1 MKLTD
6 MTGKPSLKKL
16 NKVTES
22 RFGFAIDYNAITL
35 PKANAMRNKIMETVS
50 AIRKSSA
57 IHTAEK
63 NPQYLEMLIVYEGL
77 SRWIDAYKDQQSRRK
92 LKEGELGQAEA
103 ILAAKDMVD
112 TVQDMI
118 EKVGKM
124 QNEQLPA
131 LIDSI
136 RDQIGSEQ
144 ADGFKGSVGQVLTSL
159 SSTLGQTREQLDGA
173 ARALT
178 GEGAA
183 QPMDMAGGMGGDE
196 MAGDPGMDA
205 GMGGEEDIAMPSF
218 GPNGEEE
225 TDEFGASDAAAGGPE
240 ELGRERR

>member
-6 MTGKPSLKKL
+6 IETKPSMKKL
-16 NKVTES
+16 NQVTES
-22 RFGFAIDYNAITL
+22 RFGFSIDYNSLTMG
-35 PKANAMRNKIMETVS
+35 KAVAMSNKIFETVS

-57 IHTAEK
+57 IHTAEQD
-63 NPQYLEMLIVYEGL
+63 PQYLEMLIVYEGL
-77 SRWIDAYKDQQSRRK
+77 QRFIDATKLNESRRK
-92 LKEGELGQAEA
+92 LKEGEMGQAEA

-112 TVQDMI
+112 TAQDMI

-144 ADGFKGSVGQVLTSL
+144 ADAFKNSVGQVLATL
-159 SSTLGQTREQLDGA
+159 SQQLGQTRESLDGA

-178 GEGAA
+178 GEGATA
-183 QPMDMAGGMGGDE
+183 PMAM
-196 MAGDPGMDA
+196 PGMDA
-205 GMGGEEDIAMPSF
+205 GMGADMGGEADLGMDAGMGGDVP
-218 GPNGEEE
+218 P
-225 TDEFGASDAAAGGPE
+225 DEGDGFGATDAAAGGAE
-240 ELGRERR
+240 ALGRERR

>member
-1 MKLTD
+1 
-6 MTGKPSLKKL
+6 MTNKPSLKKL

-22 RFGFAIDYNAITL
+22 RFGFAIDYNAITY
-35 PKANAMRNKIMETVS
+35 PRAEKMRNKIMETVN

-57 IHTAEK
+57 IHTAERDPK
-63 NPQYLEMLIVYEGL
+63 YLEMLIVYEGL
-77 SRWIDAYKDQQSRRK
+77 SRWIDAYKAQEPMRRRK
-92 LKEGELGQAEA
+92 LKEGEIGQAEA

-112 TVQDMI
+112 TAQDMI

-136 RDQIGSEQ
+136 RDQIGAEQ
-144 ADGFKGSVGQVLTSL
+144 ADGFKGSVGQVLTAL
-159 SSTLGQTREQLDGA
+159 AATLNQTREQLDGA

-178 GEGAA
+178 GESAA
-183 QPMDMAGGMGGDE
+183 QPMG
-196 MAGDPGMDA
+196 MAGDMGAGAPPDA
-205 GMGGEEDIAMPSF
+205 GAMGGEEDVAMPSF
-218 GPNGEEE
+218 GSNGEEE

>member
-6 MTGKPSLKKL
+6 LQNKPSMKSL

-22 RFGFAIDYNAITL
+22 RFGFSIDYNSLTMG
-35 PKANAMRNKIMETVS
+35 KAVAMSNKIFETVS

-63 NPQYLEMLIVYEGL
+63 DPQYLEMLIVYEGL
-77 SRWIDAYKDQQSRRK
+77 QRFIDATKLNESRQK
-92 LKEGELGQAEA
+92 LKEGEMGQAEA

-112 TVQDMI
+112 TAQDMI

-144 ADGFKGSVGQVLTSL
+144 ADAFKNSVGQVLATL
-159 SSTLGQTREQLDGA
+159 SQQLGQTRESLDGA

-178 GEGAA
+178 GEGVATT
-183 QPMDMAGGMGGDE
+183 PMAMPGMDADM
-196 MAGDPGMDA
+196 GMDA
-205 GMGGEEDIAMPSF
+205 GMGGDDMSEMPPEEGDGFDA
-218 GPNGEEE
+218 
-225 TDEFGASDAAAGGPE
+225 TDAAAGGAE
-240 ELGRERR
+240 SLGRERR

>member
-1 MKLTD
+1 M
-6 MTGKPSLKKL
+6 KKL

-22 RFGFAIDYNAITL
+22 RFGFSIDYNSLTMG
-35 PKANAMRNKIMETVS
+35 KAVAMSNKIFETVS

-63 NPQYLEMLIVYEGL
+63 DPQYLEMLIVYEGL
-77 SRWIDAYKDQQSRRK
+77 QRFIDATKLNESRQK
-92 LKEGELGQAEA
+92 LKEGEMGKSEA

-112 TVQDMI
+112 TAQDMI

-144 ADGFKGSVGQVLTSL
+144 ADAFKNSVGQVLATL
-159 SSTLGQTREQLDGA
+159 SQQLGQTRESLDGA

-178 GEGAA
+178 GEGVATT
-183 QPMDMAGGMGGDE
+183 PMAM
-196 MAGDPGMDA
+196 PGMDA
-205 GMGGEEDIAMPSF
+205 GMGGADMGGADMSEMPPEEGDGFDA
-218 GPNGEEE
+218 
-225 TDEFGASDAAAGGPE
+225 TDAAAGGAE
-240 ELGRERR
+240 SLGRERR

>member
-1 MKLTD
+1 MNN
-6 MTGKPSLKKL
+6 KPSIKKL
-16 NKVTES
+16 SQVTES
-22 RFGFAIDYNAITL
+22 RFGFKLDYESITL
-35 PKANAMRNKIMETVS
+35 PKAQAMRNKIMETVNS
-50 AIRKSSA
+50 IRKSSA

-77 SRWIDAYKDQQSRRK
+77 SRWIDAYNDQQQRRK

-136 RDQIGSEQ
+136 RDQIGAAQ

-159 SSTLGQTREQLDGA
+159 SATLGQTREQLDNA

-178 GEGAA
+178 GEGATA
-183 QPMDMAGGMGGDE
+183 PMGMPGQDPAMGGMPGQDPAALGGEPDMEAPPDE
-196 MAGDPGMDA
+196 MGDGFD
-205 GMGGEEDIAMPSF
+205 
-218 GPNGEEE
+218 
-225 TDEFGASDAAAGGPE
+225 GADAAAGGPE
-240 ELGRERR
+240 QLGRERR

>member
-6 MTGKPSLKKL
+6 MTNKPSMKKL

-22 RFGFAIDYNAITL
+22 RFGFKIDYNSITL
-35 PKANAMRNKIMETVS
+35 QKAQAMRSKIMETVNS
-50 AIRKSSA
+50 IRKSSA

-77 SRWIDAYKDQQSRRK
+77 SRWVDAYKDQQQRRK

-178 GEGAA
+178 GEGAVA
-183 QPMDMAGGMGGDE
+183 PMGMPGDPAMGGDPMGADPMGADP
-196 MAGDPGMDA
+196 MAMGDPDMEVPPDEGDGFDAMD
-205 GMGGEEDIAMPSF
+205 S
-218 GPNGEEE
+218 
-225 TDEFGASDAAAGGPE
+225 AAGGPE

>member
-6 MTGKPSLKKL
+6 MTNKPSMKKL
-16 NKVTES
+16 NEVTKS
-22 RFGFAIDYNAITL
+22 RFGFALDYNSITL
-35 PKANAMRNKIMETVS
+35 PKAQAMRNKIMETVNS
-50 AIRKSSA
+50 IRKSSA

-77 SRWIDAYKDQQSRRK
+77 SRWIDAFKDQQTRRK

-112 TVQDMI
+112 TAQDMI

-136 RDQIGSEQ
+136 RDQIGMEQ
-144 ADGFKGSVGQVLTSL
+144 AEAFKASVGQVLTTL
-159 SSTLGQTREQLDGA
+159 SGTLGQTREQLDGA

-183 QPMDMAGGMGGDE
+183 APMGMPTDPMAGGMGADPTMGADP
-196 MAGDPGMDA
+196 MAGDDMGMEAPPAEGDGFDA
-205 GMGGEEDIAMPSF
+205 MDS
-218 GPNGEEE
+218 
-225 TDEFGASDAAAGGPE
+225 AAGGPE

>member
-6 MTGKPSLKKL
+6 ISAKKTSLKKL
-16 NKVTES
+16 NEMTSS
-22 RFGFAIDYNAITL
+22 RFGFKINYEALTL
-35 PKANAMRNKIMETVS
+35 RKAEAMRNKIMEAVN

-57 IHTAEK
+57 IHTAEQ
-63 NPQYLEMLIVYEGL
+63 NPQYLEMLIVFEGL
-77 SRWIDAYKDQQSRRK
+77 SRYIDASKLIESKEQKRK

-136 RDQIGSEQ
+136 RDQIGAAQ
-144 ADGFKGSVGQVLTSL
+144 ADTFKNSVGQVLGTL
-159 SSTLGQTREQLDGA
+159 SQQLNQSREGLDSS
-173 ARALT
+173 ARGLT
-178 GEGAA
+178 GEEASAMGMGAA
-183 QPMDMAGGMGGDE
+183 AGVDGMPGAGLPNEMGDI
-196 MAGDPGMDA
+196 G
-205 GMGGEEDIAMPSF
+205 GGEAP
-218 GPNGEEE
+218 P
-225 TDEFGASDAAAGGPE
+225 DEFGADDAASGGVE
-240 ELGRERR
+240 ALGRERR

>member
-1 MKLTD
+1 MKLSQ
-6 MTGKPSLKKL
+6 MTRKPSIQKL

-22 RFGFAIDYNAITL
+22 RFGFAINYDAITY
-35 PKANAMRNKIMETVS
+35 PKATAMRNKIMETVS

-57 IHTAEK
+57 IHTAERDPK
-63 NPQYLEMLIVYEGL
+63 YLEMLIVYEGL
-77 SRWIDAYKDQQSRRK
+77 SRWIDAYKSQEKRRK

-136 RDQIGSEQ
+136 RDQIGMEQ
-144 ADGFKGSVGQVLTSL
+144 ADGFKGSVGAVLTTLAGS
-159 SSTLGQTREQLDGA
+159 LGQTREQLDAA

-183 QPMDMAGGMGGDE
+183 QPMGMAGGAVPGAEAGAGTDPMGPSAE
-196 MAGDPGMDA
+196 
-205 GMGGEEDIAMPSF
+205 MPSF
-218 GPNGEEE
+218 DGGAEEG
-225 TDEFGASDAAAGGPE
+225 DGFDAMDAAAGGPE